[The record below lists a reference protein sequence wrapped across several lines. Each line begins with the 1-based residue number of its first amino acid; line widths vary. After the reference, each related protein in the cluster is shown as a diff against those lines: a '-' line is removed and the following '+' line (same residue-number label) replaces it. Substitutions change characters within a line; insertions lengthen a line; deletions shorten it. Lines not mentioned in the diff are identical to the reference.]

1 MRIWINSTLKAIKAT
16 IVASRILCKAMMVA
30 FSTEPVNG
38 HHKDW
43 LTYLVELAG
52 LVNSV

>member
-16 IVASRILCKAMMVA
+16 IVASRILCKATMVA
-30 FSTEPVNG
+30 FSTEPGNG